1 MKYLKL
7 YEFFRN
13 ETDDK
18 IDELNEE
25 WQKISNRLYKE
36 SISVKANIGLKD
48 YTDISLF
55 LMDIKSLK
63 DIPGLGTKGMNELI
77 SFADKHNLPTWL
89 LASSNYGSDLDRLV
103 KFYER
108 FGFVYVG
115 EYGNIGKEM
124 YRKNN
129 I

>member
-1 MKYLKL
+1 MRYLKL
-7 YEFFRN
+7 YELFR
-13 ETDDK
+13 TDVDDR

-25 WQKISNRLYKE
+25 WQKISNKLYKE
-36 SISVKANIGLKD
+36 GVSVKASIGLRD

-63 DIPGLGTKGMNELI
+63 NNPGLGTKGMNELI
-77 SFADKHNLPTWL
+77 SFADKNNLPTWL

-115 EYGNIGKEM
+115 DYFNIGKEM
-124 YRKNN
+124 YRKPN
-129 I
+129 

>member
-7 YEFFRN
+7 YELFR
-13 ETDDK
+13 TDVDDR

-25 WQKISNRLYKE
+25 WQKISNKLYKE
-36 SISVKANIGLKD
+36 GISVKASIGLRD

-63 DIPGLGTKGMNELI
+63 NTPGLGTKGMNELI
-77 SFADKHNLPTWL
+77 SFADKNNLPTWL

-103 KFYER
+103 KFYEK

-115 EYGNIGKEM
+115 DYFNIGKEM
-124 YRKNN
+124 YRKPN
-129 I
+129 

>member
-7 YEFFRN
+7 YEFFR
-13 ETDDK
+13 TDHQHK
-18 IDELNEE
+18 IDELNDE

-36 SISVKANIGLKD
+36 GISVKANIGLKD

-89 LASSNYGSDLDRLV
+89 LASSNYGSDLDRLI

-108 FGFVYVG
+108 FGFVYFRD
-115 EYGNIGKEM
+115 YFNIGKEM
-124 YRKNN
+124 FRKPS
-129 I
+129 